1 MRNIRLIDHEELEQ
15 YFCQLL
21 YRMNLERRGSLYGK
35 QNLIKEEPDS
45 LVAMAAYEES
55 AEVKY
60 EDIFSR

>member
-15 YFCQLL
+15 YFCKHL
-21 YRMNLERRGSLYGK
+21 YMNLERRDSLYGK
-35 QNLIKEEPDS
+35 QIREEPDS

-60 EDIFSR
+60 EDILSR

>member
-21 YRMNLERRGSLYGK
+21 YMNLERRGSLYGK
-35 QNLIKEEPDS
+35 QNLIREEPDS

-60 EDIFSR
+60 EDFSR